1 MAKKPSERRHQDE
14 HSDEPLDLDVT
25 PFLNIMFM
33 LILSILAMT
42 AWTQLAMLNVQAP
55 QIGGGGGD
63 GGGGDPSEALS
74 QLNLTVFVLP
84 DGFNVGASGATLDG
98 NSEGRS
104 GQPLIVKT
112 LKKTNQIVNDALG
125 CAGIDQR
132 TKDSL
137 RLPTGADEPRR
148 KAALAALSS
157 ACPSYADEFTYDYAK
172 LQQKLIEIKKSF
184 PTEESMIVSADGNAP
199 YEVIVKIMDAARRTP
214 DEVDPATHE
223 RKPGKILFP
232 AVAFAAGVVG

>member
-55 QIGGGGGD
+55 QIGGGE
-63 GGGGDPSEALS
+63 GGGGDGAPPEGLS

-84 DGFNVGASGATLDG
+84 DGFNVGASGTTLDG
-98 NSEGRS
+98 NSEGRT

-112 LKKTNQIVNDALG
+112 PKLTNQLVNEVLG
-125 CAGIDQR
+125 CPGVDQR

-137 RLPTGADEPRR
+137 RLPSGADDARR
-148 KAALAALSS
+148 KAAIAALSV
-157 ACPSYADEFTYDYAK
+157 ACPQYADELTYDFSK

-184 PTEESMIVSADGNAP
+184 PDEESMIVSADGNTV
-199 YEVIVKIMDAARRTP
+199 YEVIVKIMDAARKTS
-214 DEVDPATHE
+214 D
-223 RKPGKILFP
+223 GKILFP

>member
-1 MAKKPSERRHQDE
+1 MSKKSSERRHQDPHDE
-14 HSDEPLDLDVT
+14 EPLDLDVT

-55 QIGGGGGD
+55 QIGGGE
-63 GGGGDPSEALS
+63 GGGGDEPAEGLS

-98 NSEGRS
+98 NSDGRP

-112 LKKTNQIVNDALG
+112 MKQTNQLVNETLG
-125 CAGIDQR
+125 CAGVDQR

-137 RLPTGADEPRR
+137 RLPTGADDVRR
-148 KAALAALSS
+148 KAALAALSA
-157 ACPSYADEFTYDYAK
+157 ACPAYADEMTYDYSR

-184 PTEESMIVSADGNAP
+184 PTEESMIVSADGNTP
-199 YEVIVKIMDAARRTP
+199 YEVIIKIMDAS
-214 DEVDPATHE
+214 
-223 RKPGKILFP
+223 RKTADGNLLFP